1 MGNNVVSMDSAR
13 EVRNIAEIKEK
24 LEVLRRRQSERIHH
38 WNLMKTLIDVE
49 QLRIDNMAAQV
60 DEAGF

>member
-1 MGNNVVSMDSAR
+1 MGDNVVSMDSAR

-24 LEVLRRRQSERIHH
+24 LEVLRCRQSKRIHH

-60 DEAGF
+60 GEASF